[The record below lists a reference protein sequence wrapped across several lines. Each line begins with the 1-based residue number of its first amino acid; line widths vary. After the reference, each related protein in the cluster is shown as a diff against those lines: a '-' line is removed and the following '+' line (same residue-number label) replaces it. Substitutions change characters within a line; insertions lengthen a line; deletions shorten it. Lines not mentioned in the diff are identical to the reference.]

1 MADRA
6 SGRVSRVTKVRGGLS
21 KSSEQ
26 RLRTL
31 GDHIP
36 GAGVDAIAPP
46 AQRRHHLR
54 RSLIIAVVVVVVA
67 ALAVQWLRP
76 LPAVRFHSALSGS
89 IRLPGTPPSLPW
101 PTTGSA
107 ALSVDEIGTLGQ
119 AGSTQ
124 PVPIASIAK
133 VLTAYV
139 ILKDHPLPNDAN
151 GPTIAVSAA
160 IVADYQQGEASQQS
174 EVPVASGESVTELQA
189 LQGLLVA
196 SGNDMATLLAD
207 WDAGTTV
214 AFITK
219 MSTAAHD
226 LGLIATHITDP
237 SGLDP
242 ATVSNPAD
250 LVLLGQAAMAIPAFA
265 QIVDMAQLTL
275 PLGGVVY
282 NFDYLLGHDGFV
294 GIKTGS
300 DSAAGGCFLFEAQK
314 NVLGKN
320 VSVVGAVLGQGGTSS
335 IEGALTDADLLSDT
349 AFSAIALVPLVA
361 PGHLI
366 GRIVAPWGASV
377 PVTTTSAGRV
387 LGWPGLVVK
396 IHTRLWPLSPPIS
409 AGERVGA
416 LTVYSGGNAT
426 EVEMQA
432 SRQLA
437 GPSTLWR
444 FTRF

>member
-1 MADRA
+1 MADHP
-6 SGRVSRVTKVRGGLS
+6 SGPVGRVAKGHGGLS

-26 RLRTL
+26 RLRSLSDRMAT
-31 GDHIP
+31 GVEEP
-36 GAGVDAIAPP
+36 GGAAGG
-46 AQRRHHLR
+46 RHHFRLY
-54 RSLIIAVVVVVVA
+54 LVTAVVVVVVA
-67 ALAVQWLRP
+67 GLAVQWLRP
-76 LPAVRFHSALSGS
+76 LPTVTFHSALSGS
-89 IRLPGTPPSLPW
+89 IRLPGTLPTPPW

-139 ILKDHPLPNDAN
+139 ILNDHPLQSDSN
-151 GPTIAVSAA
+151 GPTIAVSPA
-160 IVADYQQGEASQQS
+160 IVAAYQQGEATQQS
-174 EVPVASGESVTELQA
+174 EVPVASGETITELQA

-207 WDAGTTV
+207 WDAGTTTAFV
-214 AFITK
+214 AK
-219 MSTAAHD
+219 MNSAARIV
-226 LGLIATHITDP
+226 GLVATHITDP

-242 ATVSNPAD
+242 ATLSTPAD
-250 LVLLGQAAMAIPAFA
+250 LVRLGQAAMAIPAFA
-265 QIVDMAQLTL
+265 QVVDMAQLNL

-314 NVLGKN
+314 TVLGKN
-320 VSVVGAVLGQGGTSS
+320 VTVVGAVLGQGGTST
-335 IEGALTDADLLSDT
+335 IEGALTVADLLSDN
-349 AFSAIALVPLVA
+349 AFSSIALVPLVA
-361 PGHLI
+361 PGHLV
-366 GRIVAPWGASV
+366 GRLVAPWGASV
-377 PVTTTSAGRV
+377 PVTTSSSGRV
-387 LGWPGLVVK
+387 LGWPGLTVK

-416 LTVYSGGNAT
+416 LTVYSDGRPT
-426 EVEMQA
+426 EVEMQ
-432 SRQLA
+432 SSQQLA
-437 GPSTLWR
+437 GPSALWR
-444 FTRF
+444 LTRF